1 MKQALSFAA
10 LSLIQAA
17 AIASVPVPS
26 TSGAVSN
33 EPHALLEIKGL
44 EYSAPHMT
52 MEKKP
57 LSGSMQPI
65 SPTAN
70 SVPR

>member
-52 MEKKP
+52 MEKKAP
-57 LSGSMQPI
+57 ARVNAADF
-65 SPTAN
+65 TDRK
-70 SVPR
+70 SVV

>member
-52 MEKKP
+52 ME
-57 LSGSMQPI
+57 
-65 SPTAN
+65 
-70 SVPR
+70 